1 MSGTEAKTFENNMKS
16 FADFHARI
24 DEVSA
29 IVSKADR
36 STIES
41 RADSTIAIGFGPGK
55 SVDLSAT
62 GYVNG
67 WLIPNLFF
75 HMTTA
80 YNIIRKEGVELG
92 KLDFLKPYIGEYADL
107 AAAGIQ

>member
-1 MSGTEAKTFENNMKS
+1 MKT
-16 FADFHARI
+16 FADFHSRI
-24 DEVSA
+24 AEVSA
-29 IVSKADR
+29 LVNAADR
-36 STIES
+36 STVES
-41 RADSTIAIGFGPGK
+41 RADSTITIGFGPGK

-80 YNIIRKEGVELG
+80 YNIIRKEGVDLG
-92 KLDFLKPYIGEYADL
+92 KLDFLKAYVGEYTDL